1 METGAGTGTE
11 AGEVKASEAGVE
23 TEAGAEAEGGAETG
37 GGWGTIAAMT
47 AALARFTIRSPHYF
61 VESRKEDAR

>member
-1 METGAGTGTE
+1 MASEGASASETETETETGTE
-11 AGEVKASEAGVE
+11 A
-23 TEAGAEAEGGAETG
+23 GAETG

>member
-1 METGAGTGTE
+1 MASEGASASETETGTE
-11 AGEVKASEAGVE
+11 A
-23 TEAGAEAEGGAETG
+23 GAETG